1 MSLNLKYLA
10 TQITNEEYAKVVL
23 SSGDYFPGF
32 YRFTMG
38 DRNHE
43 DGQLTIKGLT
53 SRYFEQISLD
63 KTYSRS
69 EWTEFT
75 HKRLGAQDLRN
86 EEHSDYAIYEI
97 LDEKYKEWML
107 TPNEY
112 DIAVIDIDCGVNKL
126 NIDQT
131 YFFMGS
137 LIRLTEG
144 KLLIG
149 YDDLRKTSVQEIPV
163 DTDEIINYTIQ
174 IYGENHKE
182 FFLPADVVA
191 SLKFDSNDQGHIT
204 MTDESL
210 SRAVTSDSNNVVIAS
225 NRDVS
230 KHIPIRWAKDILLT
244 DIEV

>member
-1 MSLNLKYLA
+1 MSLNLLHLA
-10 TQITNEEYAKVVL
+10 NNITNDEYAKMVL

-38 DRNHE
+38 DRNYE
-43 DGQLTIKGLT
+43 DGQLSIKGLT
-53 SRYFEQISLD
+53 SRYFEQISLN
-63 KTYSRS
+63 KTYSRN

-75 HKRLGAQDLRN
+75 HKRLGTQDLRN
-86 EEHSDYAIYEI
+86 EAHSDYAIYEI

-112 DIAVIDIDCGVNKL
+112 DIAVIDIDCGVDKL
-126 NIDQT
+126 KIDQT

-137 LIRLTEG
+137 LIRLTKD

-163 DTDEIINYTIQ
+163 DTNEIINYTIQ
-174 IYGENHKE
+174 IYKENHKE

-191 SLKFDSNDQGHIT
+191 SLKFDSDDQGHIT

-210 SRAVTSDSNNVVIAS
+210 SRAVISDSNNIVIAS

-244 DIEV
+244 DIGV

>member
-1 MSLNLKYLA
+1 MSLNLLHLA
-10 TQITNEEYAKVVL
+10 HSLTEEEYAKMVL

-53 SRYFEQISLD
+53 SRYFEQISLG
-63 KTYSRS
+63 KTYLRS
-69 EWTEFT
+69 EWTSFT
-75 HKRLGAQDLRN
+75 NKRLAAQDLRN
-86 EEHSDYAIYEI
+86 EAHSDYAIFEL
-97 LDEKYKEWML
+97 LDEKYKEWM
-107 TPNEY
+107 TAAVKY
-112 DIAVIDIDCGVNKL
+112 DIAVIDIDCGVDELKL
-126 NIDQT
+126 NET

-149 YDDLRKTSVQEIPV
+149 YDYLRNTSIQEIVV
-163 DTDEIINYTIQ
+163 DTAEIIRYTKQ
-174 IYGENHKE
+174 IYKENHKE
-182 FFLPADVVA
+182 FFLPADLIA
-191 SLKFDSNDQGHIT
+191 SLEFKNDNGHIT
-204 MTDESL
+204 MSDESL
-210 SRAVTSDSNNVVIAS
+210 SRAVISDSNNIVIAS

>member
-1 MSLNLKYLA
+1 MSLNLLHLA
-10 TQITNEEYAKVVL
+10 HDITNDEYAKMVL

-43 DGQLTIKGLT
+43 DGQLTVKGLT

-63 KTYSRS
+63 KTYTRS
-69 EWTEFT
+69 EWTAFT
-75 HKRLGAQDLRN
+75 NKRLAAQDLRN
-86 EEHSDYAIYEI
+86 EAHSDYAIFEL
-97 LDEKYKEWML
+97 LDQKYKEWM
-107 TPNEY
+107 TAPTEY
-112 DIAVIDIDCGVNKL
+112 DIAVIDIDCGVDEL
-126 NIDQT
+126 VLDQT

-137 LIRLTEG
+137 LIRLIEG

-149 YDDLRKTSVQEIPV
+149 YDYLRDESTQEIVV
-163 DTDEIINYTIQ
+163 DTNEIIRYTKQ

-182 FFLPADVVA
+182 FFLPADLIA
-191 SLKFDSNDQGHIT
+191 SLKFNNDSGYIT
-204 MTDESL
+204 MTDDSL
-210 SRAVTSDSNNVVIAS
+210 SRAVISDSNNVVIAS